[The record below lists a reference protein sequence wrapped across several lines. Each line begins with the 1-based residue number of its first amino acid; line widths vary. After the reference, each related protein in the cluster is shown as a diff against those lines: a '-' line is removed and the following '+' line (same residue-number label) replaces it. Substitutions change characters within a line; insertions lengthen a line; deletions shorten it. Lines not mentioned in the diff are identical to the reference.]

1 MTQRQ
6 RLLHVLGGGQWQVP
20 TIRRAR
26 AMGYRVLV
34 TDIYA
39 DRPGY
44 AFADHHEVM
53 DITNLEG
60 TLSVAQR
67 YGIDGSICDTTDV
80 GVPTA
85 AYVAEKMG
93 LPGIGYETAL
103 RFTDKYRMRR
113 LVAEAGLQDTRF
125 LETNS
130 ADQLDAA
137 AEYLGF
143 PLVVKPVDSQSSR
156 GVHIVRQ
163 AEQLRPCFEDALSYS
178 KRRSVLLEEFLPGTE
193 ATVEGLCVR
202 GRYYTLA
209 VSDKSRYTHRP
220 EVARR
225 LTYPAAF
232 APHVLERL
240 MALNEAVVHTL
251 GLKNGVT
258 HAEYMVNG
266 DDVRLVEIA
275 ARGGGSR
282 VYSHI
287 APHVSGIDVLGAY
300 LRFVMGEEP
309 EQPETPRGRAANLEF
324 LDLPGGRVRAIHGL
338 DETRRLPGI
347 AEVLLEFGVGDTL
360 RPPED
365 DRARPGFLLVFGDT
379 RAQVLERTE
388 RALRTLRM
396 EVA

>member
-1 MTQRQ
+1 MTQKQ

-26 AMGYRVLV
+26 ALGYRVLV
-34 TDIYA
+34 TDLYA

-44 AFADHHEVM
+44 AYADYHEVM
-53 DITNLEG
+53 DITNREG
-60 TLSVAQR
+60 TLSVARR
-67 YGIDGSICDTTDV
+67 YGIDGIICDTTDV

-113 LVAEAGLQDTRF
+113 LVAEAGLQETRF
-125 LETNS
+125 AQAKDAKE
-130 ADQLDAA
+130 LDAA
-137 AEYLGF
+137 AEYVGF
-143 PLVVKPVDSQSSR
+143 PLVIKPVDSQSSR

-163 AEQLRPCFEDALSYS
+163 AEQLRPCFEDALRYS
-178 KRRSVLLEEFLPGTE
+178 KQRRVLVEEFLPGTE
-193 ATVEGLCVR
+193 ATVEGLCVG

-209 VSDKSRYTHRP
+209 ISDKAHYAHRP

-225 LTYPAAF
+225 LTYPAGF
-232 APHVLERL
+232 APHVLKRL
-240 MALNEAVVHTL
+240 ADLNEAVVHTL
-251 GLKNGVT
+251 GLTNGVT

-287 APHVSGIDVLGAY
+287 VPHVSDIDVLDAY
-300 LRFVMGEEP
+300 LRFVMGEKLP
-309 EQPETPRGRAANLEF
+309 QPQAPRRRAANLEF
-324 LDLPGGRVRAIHGL
+324 LDLPSGRVRAIHGL
-338 DETRRLPGI
+338 EETRRLPGI

-360 RPPED
+360 RPPGD

-379 RAQVLERTE
+379 RAEVLERTE
-388 RALRTLRM
+388 RALLTLRT

>member
-1 MTQRQ
+1 VRTAGD
-6 RLLHVLGGGQWQVP
+6 GG
-20 TIRRAR
+20 
-26 AMGYRVLV
+26 
-34 TDIYA
+34 
-39 DRPGY
+39 
-44 AFADHHEVM
+44 
-53 DITNLEG
+53 
-60 TLSVAQR
+60 AQLR
-67 YGIDGSICDTTDV
+67 
-80 GVPTA
+80 
-85 AYVAEKMG
+85 
-93 LPGIGYETAL
+93 LPGFGYETAL

-113 LVAEAGLQDTRF
+113 LTAEAGLQDTRF
-125 LETNS
+125 VRIGS
-130 ADQLDAA
+130 ADELDAA

-143 PLVVKPVDSQSSR
+143 PSVVKPVDSQSSR

-163 AEQLRPCFEDALSYS
+163 AERLQPCFEDALRYS

-209 VSDKSRYTHRP
+209 ISDKTRYTHRP

-240 MALNEAVVHTL
+240 TTFNEAVVHTL
-251 GLKNGVT
+251 GLINGVT
-258 HAEYMVNG
+258 HAEYMVDG
-266 DDVRLVEIA
+266 DDVHLVEIA

-287 APHVSGIDVLGAY
+287 APHVSGIDVLGTY

-309 EQPETPRGRAANLEF
+309 AQPEAPRGRAANLEF

-338 DETRRLPGI
+338 EETRRLPGV

-365 DRARPGFLLVFGDT
+365 DRARPGFLLVFGDA
-379 RAQVLERTE
+379 RAEVLERTE
-388 RALRTLRM
+388 RALRTLRA

>member
-1 MTQRQ
+1 MTRKQ

-26 AMGYRVLV
+26 ALGYRILV
-34 TDIYA
+34 TDLYA

-44 AFADHHEVM
+44 VLADHHEVM

-60 TLSVAQR
+60 TLSVARR
-67 YGIDGSICDTTDV
+67 YGIDGIICDTTDV

-85 AYVAEKMG
+85 AYVAEKMR

-103 RFTDKYRMRR
+103 RFTDKYLMRR
-113 LVAEAGLQDTRF
+113 STTKAGLQDTRF
-125 LETNS
+125 VQART
-130 ADQLDAA
+130 ADELDAA
-137 AEYLGF
+137 AEDLGF

-156 GVHIVRQ
+156 GVHVVRQ
-163 AEQLRPCFEDALSYS
+163 AERLRPCFEDALRYS
-178 KRRSVLLEEFLPGTE
+178 RRRSVLLEEFLPGIE

-209 VSDKSRYTHRP
+209 ISDKSRYTHRP

-232 APHVLERL
+232 APNVLDRL
-240 MALNEAVVHTL
+240 TALNEAVVHTL
-251 GLKNGVT
+251 GLINGVT
-258 HAEYMVNG
+258 HAEYMVDG

-287 APHVSGIDVLGAY
+287 APHVSGIDVLDAY

-309 EQPETPRGRAANLEF
+309 AQPEAPCGRAANLEF
-324 LDLPGGRVRAIHGL
+324 LDLPGGRVRAIYGL
-338 DETRRLPGI
+338 EETRRLPGV

-360 RPPED
+360 RQPED
-365 DRARPGFLLVFGDT
+365 DRARPGFLLVFGDA
-379 RAQVLERTE
+379 RAEVLERTE
-388 RALRTLRM
+388 QALRTLRV